1 MLKAARMSALFSK
14 RSCQHKK
21 WIRISNFHLD
31 SETSVVSY
39 QSIVVLTGAGISA
52 ESGIST
58 FRDNGGLW
66 ENHRLEDVCTP
77 QAFVANP
84 DLVHR
89 FYNARRA
96 QLLDQPQPNSAH
108 LALADFEQ
116 RFCEPG
122 NAHRRFTLVTQNV
135 DNLHER
141 AGSKNVLHMHGELL
155 KVSCTDCQS
164 CLPWHDETQITSIC
178 PNCSATSTLRPH
190 IVWFGEMPLF
200 MAEIEEALNQ
210 CDLFVAIGTSGT
222 VYPAAG
228 FVAHANANGAHTV
241 EINLEA
247 SLGQSQFAEH
257 HYGLASATVE
267 RFFARLV

>member
-1 MLKAARMSALFSK
+1 MSSI
-14 RSCQHKK
+14 H
-21 WIRISNFHLD
+21 IDNEH
-31 SETSVVSY
+31 SVVSY

-77 QAFVANP
+77 QAFAANP
-84 DLVHR
+84 HLVHR

-96 QLLDQPQPNSAH
+96 QLLDQPQPNRAH
-108 LALADFEQ
+108 LALADFER
-116 RFCEPG
+116 RFCEHT
-122 NAHRRFTLVTQNV
+122 NADRRFTLVTQNV
-135 DNLHER
+135 DDLHER
-141 AGSKNVLHMHGELL
+141 AGSKRLLHMHGELL

-164 CLPWHDETQITSIC
+164 CLPWPDETHTTSIC
-178 PNCSATSTLRPH
+178 PHCSAIGTLRPH

-200 MAEIEEALNQ
+200 MAEIEEALSQ
-210 CDLFVAIGTSGT
+210 CDLFVAIGTSGS

-228 FVAHANANGAHTV
+228 FVAQANANGAHTV
-241 EINLEA
+241 ELNLEA

-267 RFFARLV
+267 RFFAQLG